1 MKLFDTI
8 SRHDEGLP
16 TLTDTIKNFVCPDR
30 PIFKECLIFS

>member
-16 TLTDTIKNFVCPDR
+16 TLTDTIKTFACPDQM
-30 PIFKECLIFS
+30 IFEACLCG